1 MHSRATDWH
10 TGASVSL
17 DHSQQVLRGAGLCPP
32 SAETPG
38 GFTWSRL
45 FLPCWSPSWYS
56 WISRSQLWSSTGRS
70 TSWRSGFFLFLLP
83 YLKGLLQ
90 RTLPGSRGGCWS
102 LSQVYMGTGGS
113 TPESAGSSLQGT
125 MWALGGSVPCPR
137 VPRQCFEGVLSIF
150 YSIFCPD
157 KVVEEKKKKSTVS
170 PVVTGRRDHGA
181 PVWRRDILY
190 TVEITERWKT
200 SRTFDVYSFLSSPE
214 TLQLGKSEPLNGFS
228 LCHLLTCTLVSHCQA
243 SFHVSG
249 SLIRST

>member
-113 TPESAGSSLQGT
+113 TPESAGSSSQGT
-125 MWALGGSVPCPR
+125 MWAFGGSVPCPR

-157 KVVEEKKKKSTVS
+157 KCVEEKKKRSQQCHQS
-170 PVVTGRRDHGA
+170 WLSGVTTAR
-181 PVWRRDILY
+181 LY
-190 TVEITERWKT
+190 GGGIFCTRWKSLSDAKHPGRLT
-200 SRTFDVYSFLSSPE
+200 FTAFYRHQQPCSLVNLSR
-214 TLQLGKSEPLNGFS
+214 
-228 LCHLLTCTLVSHCQA
+228 
-243 SFHVSG
+243 
-249 SLIRST
+249 